1 MAESDNDKK
10 PAKPAPEKKAK
21 PAKAETDAPE
31 ASASVPPPETVAA
44 PTAAAPGAPAAE
56 PTPAPAATPVEAPAV
71 EATAPAAAI
80 PAAAATPA
88 AKPAEKTK
96 SKKEEAVAEAPKENL
111 SLDPNDVE
119 KPKIIKAKGSK
130 NIHSGVAHVLSTFNN
145 TIVTI
150 TDLNGNVIGWSSAGK
165 VGFKG
170 SRKSTAYAAQMV
182 AQDASR
188 QAMGH
193 GLKEVEVL
201 VRGPGAGRESAVRAL
216 QAIGLDLTVI
226 RDVTPVPHNGCR
238 PPKQRRV

>member
-1 MAESDNDKK
+1 MAESEDLTS
-10 PAKPAPEKKAK
+10 AEPEKPKTTKAK
-21 PAKAETDAPE
+21 PAAASSETQPE
-31 ASASVPPPETVAA
+31 VRPSKK
-44 PTAAAPGAPAAE
+44 
-56 PTPAPAATPVEAPAV
+56 TPKKKKE
-71 EATAPAAAI
+71 ELAPAAA
-80 PAAAATPA
+80 
-88 AKPAEKTK
+88 
-96 SKKEEAVAEAPKENL
+96 APESL
-111 SLDPNDVE
+111 SLSADEIE
-119 KPKIIKAKGSK
+119 KPKVVKAKGSK
-130 NIHSGVAHVLSTFNN
+130 NVHSGIAHVLSTFNN

-150 TDLNGNVIGWSSAGK
+150 TDMKGNVIGWSSAGK

-201 VRGPGAGRESAVRAL
+201 VKGPGAGRESAVRAL
-216 QAIGLDLTVI
+216 QSVGLELTVI

>member
-1 MAESDNDKK
+1 MAESEEPTNSSSQEPKSDEPKST
-10 PAKPAPEKKAK
+10 PAPPDSKEGEKA
-21 PAKAETDAPE
+21 PAAKAETPPKAAKKAPKQKKE
-31 ASASVPPPETVAA
+31 Q
-44 PTAAAPGAPAAE
+44 
-56 PTPAPAATPVEAPAV
+56 AT
-71 EATAPAAAI
+71 
-80 PAAAATPA
+80 PAAAAP
-88 AKPAEKTK
+88 
-96 SKKEEAVAEAPKENL
+96 ENL
-111 SLDPNDVE
+111 SLSVDEVE
-119 KPKIIKAKGSK
+119 KPKIVKAKGSK
-130 NIHSGVAHVLSTFNN
+130 NVHSGIAHVLATFNN

-150 TDLNGNVIGWSSAGK
+150 TDLKGNVIGWSSAGK